1 MAATVNFE
9 NTIVS
14 RRRLNLRYRDNRM
27 NAHCRPRIIRGYIYC
42 LSRRHIA
49 SRFYSDACTDVPV
62 CTYQFPRRMP
72 RRNRYGA
79 RYSSK
84 TSTARGTRT
93 NLFPCGRCRVSASS
107 RRYSQLGF
115 VRSYIYVGLVACS
128 SLQTLSEHSDPFELI
143 STNRPTFCILPF
155 MLSLT

>member
-1 MAATVNFE
+1 
-9 NTIVS
+9 
-14 RRRLNLRYRDNRM
+14 M
-27 NAHCRPRIIRGYIYC
+27 NAHCRPRITRDYIYC
-42 LSRRHIA
+42 LSQRHIA
-49 SRFYSDACTDVPV
+49 SRFCSDVPV

-115 VRSYIYVGLVACS
+115 VRSYIYVGLVARS
-128 SLQTLSEHSDPFELI
+128 YNSLQTLSEHSEPFELI
-143 STNRPTFCILPF
+143 STNRPTFCILSL
-155 MLSLT
+155 MLSLA